1 MLGGGFG
8 LVLVPPCDNWQVGVV
23 SLCFLVI
30 CFMCFR
36 VCECLIK
43 GGEGAFGMSYFVS
56 FTLHSVLR
64 SVFVTLCIYIVH
76 SNLFSRQVGHP
87 LFLDSMGLC
96 LRRMCV
102 SMIFERIYS
111 RIMLYPIMG
120 WPTAQ
125 YLPLKFF

>member
-8 LVLVPPCDNWQVGVV
+8 LVLVLPCDNWQVGVV
-23 SLCFLVI
+23 SLFPRHLLHVFSCV
-30 CFMCFR
+30 
-36 VCECLIK
+36 IK

-56 FTLHSVLR
+56 FTFTLHSVLR
-64 SVFVTLCIYIVH
+64 SVFVTLCIYIEH
-76 SNLFSRQVGHP
+76 SYLFSRQVGHP

-111 RIMLYPIMG
+111 RILHYPVMG
-120 WPTAQ
+120 WPTA
-125 YLPLKFF
+125 